1 MQQRSNE
8 EHLLQPAT
16 VLGKDIML
24 FQLVGHMHTW
34 STKNKKPQENISN
47 LNKFIS
53 VAHPSK

>member
-24 FQLVGHMHTW
+24 FQLVGHMHT
-34 STKNKKPQENISN
+34 
-47 LNKFIS
+47 
-53 VAHPSK
+53 